1 MAKKNKK
8 ILIVEDD
15 KLLLEV
21 LKKRFIEEKFRVLE
35 AINGED
41 GLKKAID
48 NRPDIILLDIIM
60 PVMDG
65 MTMLEK
71 LREDEWGKNVEV
83 IILTNLSDVSRVQES
98 LSKGVYDYLVKSDWR
113 LDDLIKRVKNKV
125 K

>member
-1 MAKKNKK
+1 MGKANKK

-83 IILTNLSDVSRVQES
+83 IILTNLSDVSKVQES
-98 LSKGVYDYLVKSDWR
+98 LSRGVYDYLVKSDWR